1 MTAGDEPGS
10 EETGAHASGAE
21 RAAPQPPPERV
32 GAPQPPVARS
42 APAQAAGVQPG
53 SRTPAEAHEAHFAAS
68 RGVLEQLKEH
78 KVLQWAI
85 AYLGAALAIAQAH
98 ELVANAFDWPNVVSR
113 IVVLT
118 LIVGFP
124 VALTVA
130 WYHGHRALR
139 RISMA
144 ELSILSV
151 LLLVGAVIFTIAL
164 RRGEDPTV
172 PAAQSPT
179 AAAGADRRA
188 GAPSTRAAAEPAGA
202 AMPVGKVAAT
212 GGAEPLPNK
221 VAVLPCENQSPNPD
235 DAYFASGLHQDI
247 IWQLDKLK
255 NLNPIPRL
263 TVLRYADTNLPIAAI
278 ASELMVR
285 ALLDCTVRY
294 ANNRVRIQAELI
306 DATGLQTLWQGDYEP
321 SLADIKD
328 VFAVQAIIAMS
339 IANALSVAFTPAEK
353 ALLDKPP
360 TVSTDAYVAF
370 LKGFEEPD
378 YGKTIELFEQAA
390 AADDNF
396 ALPKA
401 ALAFLWSSELINTN
415 HTTAVA
421 PEARAAHL
429 AKVQA
434 NAERALE
441 LDPTV
446 PFARSALTMEA
457 ILTWHWSSAYERF
470 ERARVL
476 TPNDVTQYDIF
487 LLSYLGRYDEAM
499 SVVERGDQL
508 YPNHEDNFLWRGW
521 AHGLHAQYDEAA
533 ASFAMAVAAAPGER
547 SLISRDWL
555 ARMEIARGN
564 REAALEHLRLS
575 EDLSGTERQA
585 VFLPMWVY
593 AYGRLGEAEDARRIF
608 TEMQQ
613 READGTPFGAGGW
626 AMANLGIGD
635 RHRALEWLE
644 TAAKKAA
651 AHELDEGFFNLMF
664 LRANVLNDDVVR
676 QREFAD
682 VLGRIK
688 GD

>member
-1 MTAGDEPGS
+1 MTADNETGS
-10 EETGAHASGAE
+10 EEIGAKVAGARRAGVGTSSTE
-21 RAAPQPPPERV
+21 VAVTAQAPRSEGAAPQPRGSKQAVPE
-32 GAPQPPVARS
+32 PS
-42 APAQAAGVQPG
+42 AH
-53 SRTPAEAHEAHFAAS
+53 AHGS

-118 LIVGFP
+118 LVLGFP

-139 RISMA
+139 RISIA

-164 RRGEDPTV
+164 KRDEGPTAT
-172 PAAQSPT
+172 AAQPSSSVST
-179 AAAGADRRA
+179 V
-188 GAPSTRAAAEPAGA
+188 APATPARAARSA
-202 AMPVGKVAAT
+202 VGNVAAR
-212 GGAEPLPNK
+212 GNAEPLPNK

-263 TVLRYADTNLPIAAI
+263 TVLRYADTDMPIAAI

-285 ALLDCTVRY
+285 ALLDCTIRY

-321 SLADIKD
+321 SLTDVKD

-353 ALLDKPP
+353 ALLEKPP
-360 TVSTDAYVAF
+360 TVSTEAYVAF
-370 LKGFEEPD
+370 LKGFEDPD
-378 YGKTIELFEQAA
+378 YGKTIELFERAA
-390 AADDNF
+390 AADANF
-396 ALPKA
+396 ALPRA

-434 NAERALE
+434 NAERALA
-441 LDPTV
+441 LDPAV
-446 PFARSALTMEA
+446 PFARSALMMEA
-457 ILTWHWSSAYERF
+457 ILTWHWSAAYERLA
-470 ERARVL
+470 RAREL

-499 SVVERGDQL
+499 AVVERGDQL

-521 AHGLHAQYDEAA
+521 AHGLAGQYDDAA
-533 ASFAMAVAAAPGER
+533 AAFAMAVAAAPGER

-555 ARMEIARGN
+555 ARMEVARGN

-575 EDLSGTERQA
+575 EDFSGTERQA

-593 AYGRLGEAEDARRIF
+593 AYGRLGESADARRIF
-608 TEMQQ
+608 AEMRE
-613 READGTPFGAGGW
+613 REAAGTRFGAGGW

-635 RHRALEWLE
+635 RGRALEWLE
-644 TAAKKAA
+644 TAANKAA

-664 LRANVLNDDVVR
+664 LRANILNDDVVR
-676 QREFAD
+676 QRELAD
-682 VLGRIK
+682 VLARIK

>member
-1 MTAGDEPGS
+1 MTADNEPGS
-10 EETGAHASGAE
+10 EGTGAPAPGSE
-21 RAAPQPPPERV
+21 RAAVPTPGETAAASLRPA
-32 GAPQPPVARS
+32 APK
-42 APAQAAGVQPG
+42 
-53 SRTPAEAHEAHFAAS
+53 PAEPAGAREQAHVAS
-68 RGVLEQLKEH
+68 PRGVLEQLKEH

-98 ELVANAFDWPNVVSR
+98 ELIANAFGWPNVVSR

-118 LIVGFP
+118 LVLGFP

-139 RISMA
+139 RISMV
-144 ELSILSV
+144 ELSILSM

-164 RRGEDPTV
+164 QRDEGTAEPGAGSTTV
-172 PAAQSPT
+172 AALGPGPSAGTPST
-179 AAAGADRRA
+179 PSAAVPS
-188 GAPSTRAAAEPAGA
+188 GAPVA
-202 AMPVGKVAAT
+202 AAT
-212 GGAEPLPNK
+212 GGVNPLPNK

-263 TVLRYADTNLPIAAI
+263 TVLRYADTNMPIAAI

-321 SLADIKD
+321 SLSDIKD

-339 IANALSVAFTPAEK
+339 IANALSVAFTPTER
-353 ALLDKPP
+353 ALLEKPP
-360 TVSTDAYVAF
+360 TVSTEAYVSF

-378 YGKTIELFEQAA
+378 YAKTLELFEQAA

-521 AHGLHAQYDEAA
+521 AQGLSGRYAEAA

-547 SLISRDWL
+547 GLISRDWL
-555 ARMEIARGN
+555 ARMEVARGN
-564 REAALEHLRLS
+564 RDAALEHLRLS
-575 EDLSGTERQA
+575 EDLSGTQRQA

-593 AYGRLGEAEDARRIF
+593 AYGRLGEADDARRIF
-608 TEMQQ
+608 AEMQR
-613 READGTPFGAGGW
+613 REAAGTPFGAGGW

-635 RHRALEWLE
+635 RSRALEWLE
-644 TAAKKAA
+644 TAAQKAA
-651 AHELDEGFFNLMF
+651 SHELDEGFFNLMF
-664 LRANVLNDDVVR
+664 LRANVLNDDVIR
-676 QREFAD
+676 QRELAD